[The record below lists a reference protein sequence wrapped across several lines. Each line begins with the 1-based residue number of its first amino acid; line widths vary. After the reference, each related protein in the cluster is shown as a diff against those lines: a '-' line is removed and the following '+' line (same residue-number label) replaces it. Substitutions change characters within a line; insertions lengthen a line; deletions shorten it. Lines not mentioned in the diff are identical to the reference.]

1 MVTSFVPKILCLHQE
16 YQITG
21 YVCTLAVLTKSSST
35 NQLIASH
42 KTVKIQD
49 QNVDVRRLV
58 TPSDRLIVS
67 NVRVCPSIPNNI
79 IEDTLKKLGL
89 NLLTRMTYLRVGM
102 PESEYT
108 HILSFRRQIFITP
121 PDNPI
126 PDSTTV
132 TYENT
137 TYRIFLSNE
146 GLSCTLCK
154 QTGHLASKCPCQPI
168 KSNIVEKN
176 PEIST
181 MNAPLTT
188 TEEPEN
194 TPINNSPPTIPSDT
208 NIVTEA
214 PQQTKRQLSANSDH
228 SEPDPAPTDAIAK
241 KLKTSEEIEDTL
253 KTAEDFINSQ
263 FNITKMNITEVAD
276 MIENAHKS
284 KDIITTVKNYTND
297 IPHLI
302 NS

>member
-1 MVTSFVPKILCLHQE
+1 MLELAIYHIKDHVTFVLNKIL
-16 YQITG
+16 
-21 YVCTLAVLTKSSST
+21 
-35 NQLIASH
+35 
-42 KTVKIQD
+42 
-49 QNVDVRRLV
+49 
-58 TPSDRLIVS
+58 
-67 NVRVCPSIPNNI
+67 
-79 IEDTLKKLGL
+79 
-89 NLLTRMTYLRVGM
+89 
-102 PESEYT
+102 
-108 HILSFRRQIFITP
+108 
-121 PDNPI
+121 
-126 PDSTTV
+126 TT
-132 TYENT
+132 
-137 TYRIFLSNE
+137 

-168 KSNIVEKN
+168 QSDIVEKN

-188 TEEPEN
+188 TEEPGN
-194 TPINNSPPTIPSDT
+194 TPINNSPPIPSDT

-228 SEPDPAPTDAIAK
+228 NEPDPAPTDAIAK

-302 NS
+302 KFLSDLHTHICNTDNTDPICHVQATIQTIFDVVDPGFGLESVEPYYGMEGGEGMLLKKFQMDFKSR